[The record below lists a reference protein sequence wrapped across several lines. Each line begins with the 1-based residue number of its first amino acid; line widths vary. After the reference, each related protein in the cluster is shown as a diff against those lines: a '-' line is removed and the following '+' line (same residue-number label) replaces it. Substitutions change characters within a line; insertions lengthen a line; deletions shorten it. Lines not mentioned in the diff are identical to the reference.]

1 MGTVPL
7 RSLVGGSKAA
17 PDRAFY
23 TNLWFRGHTNRRYQE
38 LLPRL
43 ARVDT
48 ALVTCSNRR
57 LVRAAQYRALMAT
70 AGARHRV
77 TFALAQ
83 RRYSNF
89 FSSDLRQLR
98 YLSAPGTR
106 VVLDLDDPRFTP
118 EEIRLL
124 ASPALAACVVTTD
137 EIATHLAHL
146 GVNVPCPVVPQGVAI
161 GAGHPGASRRAQT
174 LRRPGEFVAGYM
186 AAYLGLAGDGVDPVL
201 YRVDHLL
208 ELWDR
213 FRLASP
219 RSRLWL
225 VGEPGEHLVA
235 ACRGRDDV
243 LLLGRLPPDE
253 ALAHLGVVDIALYPR
268 RADHIQGGF
277 PIKVAEYLG
286 LGVPVV
292 GYDLDATAM
301 VKRHQAGLV
310 VEDPAGFVQALETL
324 ACDPPRRAEFAANAR
339 TAGAD
344 LDWGRLAQ
352 RYARL
357 LDEYLPVPANR

>member
-1 MGTVPL
+1 M
-7 RSLVGGSKAA
+7 RSLVGGPKAA

-23 TNLWFRGHTNRRYQE
+23 TNVWFRGHTNRRYQE

-43 ARVDT
+43 DRVDA
-48 ALVTCSNRR
+48 ALVTCSNHR

-98 YLSAPGTR
+98 YLSAPDTK
-106 VVLDLDDPRFTP
+106 VVLDLDDPRFST

-124 ASPALAACVVTTD
+124 ASPALAACVVTT
-137 EIATHLAHL
+137 EAVATHLAGL

-161 GAGHPGASRRAQT
+161 GVGHPEASRRARGR
-174 LRRPGEFVAGYM
+174 RRPGEFVAGYM
-186 AAYLGLAGDGVDPVL
+186 AAYLGVEGDALDPVL
-201 YRVDHLL
+201 YRVDHLI
-208 ELWDR
+208 ELWDQ
-213 FRLASP
+213 FRLACP
-219 RSRLWL
+219 QSRLWL
-225 VGEPGEHLVA
+225 AGEPGKHLAA
-235 ACRGRDDV
+235 ACRGRDDIV
-243 LLLGRLPPDE
+243 LLGRLGPQE
-253 ALAHLGVVDIALYPR
+253 ALAQLSVVDVALYPR

-286 LGVPVV
+286 LGLPVV

-301 VKRHQAGLV
+301 VKLHRAGLV
-310 VEDPAGFVQALETL
+310 VDEPEEFVQALESL
-324 ACDPPRRAEFAANAR
+324 ASDPGRRAELAANAR
-339 TAGAD
+339 AAGAD
-344 LDWGRLAQ
+344 LDWDRLAQ

-357 LDEYLPVPANR
+357 LDEYLPVPVGRR